1 MARGDQG
8 QRVDTKSAEKISQMY
23 KLTYGGFRV
32 ERRPFW
38 IFTFLFLEQKF
49 FKYFFWIPRPR
60 KHMARHQEIDSSPY
74 AGRDRFV

>member
-38 IFTFLFLEQKF
+38 ILTFLFLEEKF
-49 FKYFFWIPRPR
+49 FKYFFWIP
-60 KHMARHQEIDSSPY
+60 
-74 AGRDRFV
+74 